1 MKKLTRSDIQLGQP
15 LPWSVHDKEGRL
27 LLRKGIVIAY
37 EHQIERLIAN
47 GLYLGTQEVVP
58 PHRKHEEEE
67 QISVFDHIGSLTL
80 RLKSLFNALC
90 SYPPAADA
98 PERLAN
104 MAKDIL
110 ATCARDTDAAIAAA
124 NLDFHNPYL
133 LSHHIHSAV
142 LCALVG
148 RRLEIPE
155 KELVSILC
163 AALTYDIGLVDLQH
177 LEKQLEPL
185 DEQQIAAIRQ
195 HPQKSVEM
203 LKQVKVHDEI
213 WLSAI
218 LHHHERADGSG
229 YPHGLAAD
237 KIPLGASMLGA
248 MDSYMAM
255 VKSRPFREAKVP
267 LKAIGEIFSGKDA
280 KFNKAIC
287 DGLVKEL
294 GMYPPGAIVRLANNE
309 IAIVQARG
317 EKITQPVV
325 YSVFDPSGMPY
336 MVPRQRDSTTE
347 EFAVKSTVAHSECR
361 AVALIMR
368 RLWSK

>member
-1 MKKLTRSDIQLGQP
+1 MKRLTRDDIQLGQP
-15 LPWSVHDKEGRL
+15 LPWSVHDRDGRL
-27 LLRKGIVIAY
+27 LMRKGVVIAF
-37 EHQIERLIAN
+37 EHQIERLIAS
-47 GLYLGTQEVVP
+47 GLYLGVQEVVP
-58 PHRKHEEEE
+58 SHRKFEAEEPEP
-67 QISVFDHIGSLTL
+67 VFDHIGSLTL

-90 SYPPAADA
+90 SQPPAADA
-98 PERLAN
+98 PARLTD
-104 MAKDIL
+104 MAKDIA
-110 ATCARDTDAAIAAA
+110 ATCARDADAAIAAA

-142 LCALVG
+142 LCALIG
-148 RRLEIPE
+148 RRLEVPE

-163 AALTYDIGLVDLQH
+163 AALTYDIGLIDLQY

-185 DEQQIAAIRQ
+185 DAQQIAAIRR
-195 HPQKSVEM
+195 HPLKSVEM
-203 LKQVKVHDEI
+203 LKRVKIHDET

-229 YPHGLAAD
+229 YPDGLAAD
-237 KIPLGASMLGA
+237 RIPLGASMLGA

-267 LKAIGEIFSGKDA
+267 LKAIGEIFGGKDD
-280 KFNKAIC
+280 KFSKPVCEA
-287 DGLVKEL
+287 LVKEL

-309 IAIVQARG
+309 IAVVKAKG
-317 EKITQPVV
+317 EKITQPQV
-325 YSVFDPSGMPY
+325 YSVFDAAGMPY
-336 MVPRQRDSTTE
+336 MAPRHRDAAAE

-368 RLWSK
+368 RLWSN